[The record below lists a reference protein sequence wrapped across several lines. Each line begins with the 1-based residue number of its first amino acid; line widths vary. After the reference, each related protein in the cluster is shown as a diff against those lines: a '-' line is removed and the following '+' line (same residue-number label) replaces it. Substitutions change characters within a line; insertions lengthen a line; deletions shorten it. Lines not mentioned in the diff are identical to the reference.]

1 MIDKRHPFRT
11 RWRNSHG
18 GLSSRGHSPPS
29 RCARYLPIY
38 LLRLPLGRPASK
50 DPHPIPLRFPFN
62 HS

>member
-29 RCARYLPIY
+29 RFARYLPTNFPTC
-38 LLRLPLGRPASK
+38 LLRLSLGRPASK
-50 DPHPIPLRFPFN
+50 DPHPIP
-62 HS
+62 